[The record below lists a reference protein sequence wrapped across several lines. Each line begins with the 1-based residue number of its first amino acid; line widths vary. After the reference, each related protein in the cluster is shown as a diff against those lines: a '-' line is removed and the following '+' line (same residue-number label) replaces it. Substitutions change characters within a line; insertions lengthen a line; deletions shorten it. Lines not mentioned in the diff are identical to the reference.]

1 MRLSVIGAGFGRTGT
16 RSLKLALD
24 RLGFGPCYHMSEAFQ
39 HPEHALLWMSLAT
52 GASHDFDAVL
62 GSYGSA
68 VDWPVVSFYRAL
80 ADANPSA
87 KVVLTER
94 NPESWYDS
102 MRATI
107 FERMT
112 FDVARAE
119 YPDQLRMAKFV
130 VGEKTFA
137 NRFDKDHA
145 IAVYERHNAEVR
157 RVIAPG
163 RLLVLSGEMG
173 WAPLCEFLGV
183 PVPDEPY
190 PKANTAAEFRGR
202 ARVGGAYHR

>member
-1 MRLSVIGAGFGRTGT
+1 MQLSVIGAGFGRTGT
-16 RSLKLALD
+16 RSLKYALD
-24 RLGFGPCYHMSEAFQ
+24 RLGVGPCYHMSEIFQ
-39 HPEHALLWMSLAT
+39 HPEHANVWMSLAT
-52 GASHDFDAVL
+52 GASRDFGPVL
-62 GSYGSA
+62 GAYRSV
-68 VDWPVVSFYRAL
+68 VDWPAVNFYREL

-94 NPESWYDS
+94 DAEVWYES

-112 FDVARAE
+112 LDVAGAQ

-130 VGEKTFA
+130 VAEKTFA
-137 NRFDKDHA
+137 NCFDKDHA
-145 IAVYERHNAEVR
+145 IAVYRRHNDEVR
-157 RVIAPG
+157 RMIAPE
-163 RLLVLSGEMG
+163 RLLVMSGEMG
-173 WAPLCEFLGV
+173 WAPLCEFLRV

-190 PKANTAAEFRGR
+190 PKTNTSEEFRGR